1 MAKKKPMAWNPDEVI
16 KRPVDD
22 EMAAERAK
30 IGMEDDEEDED
41 EEETEEATTSLTD
54 EQKRARADRFVWKP
68 GDLRRVR

>member
-1 MAKKKPMAWNPDEVI
+1 MAKKKPMTWNPDEVI
-16 KRPVDD
+16 KRPVDA

-41 EEETEEATTSLTD
+41 TEEATPSLTE

>member
-1 MAKKKPMAWNPDEVI
+1 MAEKKVTWNPDEVI
-16 KRPVDD
+16 KRPVDP

-30 IGMEDDEEDED
+30 MGLEDDEEDKAPTLPL
-41 EEETEEATTSLTD
+41 TE

>member
-1 MAKKKPMAWNPDEVI
+1 MATKKPMEWNPDAVL
-16 KRPVDD
+16 KQPVDP

-30 IGMEDDEEDED
+30 IGLANEKPMLPL
-41 EEETEEATTSLTD
+41 TE